1 MQLAAVVVQIS
12 RHAYLAFIVVM
23 DRCFKNESQSI
34 QVALL

>member
-1 MQLAAVVVQIS
+1 MHLEAFLVQMS

-23 DRCFKNESQSI
+23 DRCFKNESQSV